1 MHANVVV
8 VASPGRLPRIE
19 ARDGLAGRCT
29 GPDTVHLIST
39 AATPLGGDT
48 LTVRLVVEAGAR
60 LRIRTAAA
68 TMVLPGGH
76 TLQSAA
82 QWELEVA
89 GQLDLDPQP
98 TVVAGGS
105 VHHTTTQLRLAEPA
119 QVRIRSGSRSAD
131 PMSETGSGRRHCTRT
146 STRWR
151 VRGRC
156 CVIASNSAVG
166 PWATM
171 RWPRPGPVSAN
182 CAIPHR
188 RSRLTEPCWSWPAAA
203 AWPPGRVTGCHLRQ
217 HRVQRP
223 QEAAFSVSCTEAAI
237 SSSSSILVRA

>member
-105 VHHTTTQLRLAEPA
+105 VHHTTTRLRLAEPA
-119 QVRIRSGSRSAD
+119 QVRIRERVQIGRSDERDGFWSSSLHADVDSVEGSWPLLRHRI
-131 PMSETGSGRRHCTRT
+131 ELGR
-146 STRWR
+146 
-151 VRGRC
+151 G
-156 CVIASNSAVG
+156 AVG
-166 PWATM
+166 DDALAAPRACISELRYPAPSFEANGTVLELARGGSLAT
-171 RWPRPGPVSAN
+171 WQGD
-182 CAIPHR
+182 
-188 RSRLTEPCWSWPAAA
+188 RL
-203 AWPPGRVTGCHLRQ
+203 PPQTAQGA
-217 HRVQRP
+217 
-223 QEAAFSVSCTEAAI
+223 EA
-237 SSSSSILVRA
+237 